1 MGYKEEL
8 IEIQNE
14 LRKALKIYYETEGKP
29 FDDSPG
35 LELKKSIR
43 IYNEKRRT
51 LRKKYNMDDG
61 SNTNK

>member
-29 FDDSPG
+29 FDDSRG
-35 LELKKSIR
+35 LKLKKANR
-43 IYNEKRRT
+43 IYNEKRRA
-51 LRKKYNMDDG
+51 LRKKYNMNDG
-61 SNTNK
+61 SNTDK